1 MIVVQHRTGQ
11 YSIEF
16 LEIAEVRRRLGQG
29 CFVVSDENVAR
40 HWGGAIGDLLPT
52 LVLPPGE
59 PTKSVAML
67 ERVARWLAQSGA
79 TRRSKV
85 VAFGGG
91 VIGDL
96 AGLAAATYMRGIELI
111 QVPTTLLAQVDS
123 SVGGKVGIDLPEGK
137 NLVGAFHAPTAV
149 WIPLEALSTLP
160 KREFI
165 NGAAEVWKYAFAV
178 DSALLSSLESHP
190 LVPESPKLKEV
201 IARCIDLKRQ
211 IVEQDERDERG
222 IRAVLNFGHTIGH
235 ALERASNY
243 ESLLHGE
250 AIAIGMAVEARIGEE
265 LELSPTGMHTAE
277 ATVLMLPRGHGLVHA
292 PIGDSQSVINYACAA
307 AVPGSQRTTSE
318 NRPRAHKQV
327 PKLVA
332 PLSEHC
338 CIAGSVGDISE
349 SY

>member
-1 MIVVQHRTGQ
+1 MIVVQHRAGQ
-11 YSIEF
+11 YPIEF
-16 LEIAEVRRRLGQG
+16 LELAEVRRRLGQG
-29 CFVVSDENVAR
+29 HFGVTDENVAR

-59 PTKSVAML
+59 PTKSFAML

-96 AGLAAATYMRGIELI
+96 AGLAAATYMRGVELI

-149 WIPLEALSTLP
+149 WIPLEVLSTLP

-190 LVPESPKLKEV
+190 IVPESPKLKEV

-265 LELSPTGMHTAE
+265 LELSPTGIADQIDRGLAAQGLPVRSELLEDGKSVLEAMRTDKKAE
-277 ATVLMLPRGHGLVHA
+277 EGRLAFSLLTGL
-292 PIGDSQSVINYACAA
+292 GAC
-307 AVPGSQRTTSE
+307 
-318 NRPRAHKQV
+318 
-327 PKLVA
+327 KLVTDVPEKVILRA
-332 PLSEHC
+332 IERTC
-338 CIAGSVGDISE
+338 RTSVRV
-349 SY
+349 

>member
-1 MIVVQHRTGQ
+1 M
-11 YSIEF
+11 
-16 LEIAEVRRRLGQG
+16 
-29 CFVVSDENVAR
+29 
-40 HWGGAIGDLLPT
+40 
-52 LVLPPGE
+52 PPGE

-96 AGLAAATYMRGIELI
+96 AGLAAATYMRGVELI

-149 WIPLEALSTLP
+149 WIPPEALMTLP

-190 LVPESPKLKEV
+190 LVPESSKLKEV

-265 LELSPTGMHTAE
+265 LELSPTGIADQIDRGLSGQGFPYAPSFSKTASPCSRRCAPTRKRRRE
-277 ATVLMLPRGHGLVHA
+277 GWPLVSLRVWA
-292 PIGDSQSVINYACAA
+292 RVNSL
-307 AVPGSQRTTSE
+307 RTC
-318 NRPRAHKQV
+318 
-327 PKLVA
+327 PKRSSSG
-332 PLSEHC
+332 PSSEHVEPPYGTDRPHNPAPGRGVC
-338 CIAGSVGDISE
+338 RESAGLLQWRGE
-349 SY
+349 PMGRTGRFAPP